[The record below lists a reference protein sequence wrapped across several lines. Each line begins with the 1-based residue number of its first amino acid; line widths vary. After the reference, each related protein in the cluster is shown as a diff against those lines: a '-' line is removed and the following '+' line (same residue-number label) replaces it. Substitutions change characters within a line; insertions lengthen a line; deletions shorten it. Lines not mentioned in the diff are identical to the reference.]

1 MKEILNKITK
11 FSIYLLVFLV
21 PLWFLPFSF
30 EKFEFNK
37 QYLLFFLTSITFFT
51 WLAKQILYEKELRF
65 RRTPLDLP
73 VLIFLGIAI
82 LSAIFSVDRYSSL
95 FGFYGRF
102 SDGLINLLS
111 LGVLYFL
118 ITNNIGLS
126 EKVKVKKPV
135 SSRGRGLGEETPDVT
150 PKLNRHP
157 NLLTLNGLLKTL
169 MWSSFFV
176 VLISYLSIFNQFPN
190 LNFQF
195 FNPVAASLEGL
206 AVFLAV
212 IVVLLV
218 VLSQSNCLVLAAAMG
233 LLLVIDFA
241 GAWWVLIATLS
252 LFLIFVLRTRI
263 YQEDVRRFFLPIA
276 LIVIAGLGL
285 AFDFLPH
292 QKFGG
297 GFNQL
302 FNFQL
307 PKEQILDQ
315 GTSWQIA
322 FKTLI
327 DNGKNFFLGSGIGTF
342 FNDFVKEKP
351 KEFNQTLFWQ
361 VRYDRG
367 GNHISEIIATTGVFG
382 FLSYLF
388 LVGVFLMVSYILIV
402 SSKQQAFSQLP
413 LLVAFI
419 ALLVGQFVYY
429 QNTVLSFMFWF
440 FLGISAVSWKRAIK
454 EKTLSFSLKIF
465 PEMELLFEA
474 ILVILVLA
482 IFLSGYWG
490 VKIYQADIAYAKAE
504 MNDIQQ
510 ERTKL
515 LEEAVKKN
523 PNFAHYKI
531 ILARSYLTEVLD
543 ELKKPQN
550 LQNSQFLQERIAK
563 AIDVAK
569 KATEMSP
576 NNVVT
581 WETLGTIYRDIRTV
595 ATGALGWAQKAF
607 SRAVLLEPANPILHT
622 ELGKLY
628 LISGETEK
636 AKLEFEKAL
645 ELKSDY
651 VDASLQIALVLEKE
665 EKIEEAIRKLEDL
678 ADLYPVN
685 TEILFQLGRLYYNNN
700 QISDAILVLERVV
713 KINPNHSNALYSL
726 GVAYKKNGETQK
738 AIEVFERVLELN
750 PGNQDVKQ
758 KIEELRK

>member
-1 MKEILNKITK
+1 
-11 FSIYLLVFLV
+11 LVFLV

-30 EKFEFNK
+30 EKLEFNK
-37 QYLLFFLTSITFFT
+37 QYLLFFLTSIAFFT

-102 SDGLINLLS
+102 SDGLINLVS
-111 LGVLYFL
+111 CVILYFL
-118 ITNNIGLS
+118 ITNNVGYETNRDIIPIKGLMS
-126 EKVKVKKPV
+126 VFLFSV
-135 SSRGRGLGEETPDVT
+135 
-150 PKLNRHP
+150 
-157 NLLTLNGLLKTL
+157 
-169 MWSSFFV
+169 FFV
-176 VLISYLSIFNQFPN
+176 ILISYLAIFNQFPN

-218 VLSQSNCLVLAAAMG
+218 VLSQSNCLVLAAMG

-252 LFLIFVLRTRI
+252 LFLTFVVRARI
-263 YQEDVRRFFLPIA
+263 CQEKTRRFFLPIA

-285 AFDFLPH
+285 I
-292 QKFGG
+292 
-297 GFNQL
+297 FNQ
-302 FNFQL
+302 FSNFQL

-367 GNHISEIIATTGVFG
+367 GSYISELLATIGVLG
-382 FLSYLF
+382 LLSYLF

-440 FLGISAVSWKRAIK
+440 FLGIATVGWKKAIK
-454 EKTLSFSLKIF
+454 EKTFALKNF
-465 PEMELLFEA
+465 PEMELLYEA
-474 ILVILVLA
+474 ILMILVLA

-531 ILARSYLTEVLD
+531 ILARAYLTEVLD

-581 WETLGTIYRDIRTV
+581 WETLGAIYRDIRTV

-607 SRAVLLEPANPILHT
+607 SKAILLEPSNPVLHT

-628 LISGETEK
+628 LVSGETEK